1 MSLNMAITLYISK
14 GVFGNVT
21 GDYTR
26 VWCMYI
32 DPQPFNIHP
41 QICVSALWH
50 PDLYQAVMALKRHI
64 FKFIRDVYETI

>member
-41 QICVSALWH
+41 QICVSAL
-50 PDLYQAVMALKRHI
+50 
-64 FKFIRDVYETI
+64 